1 MKGTE
6 AHSEH
11 EMLLFLIGGICLFFG
26 FFLFF
31 LIATFIKRWN
41 KLSTQRKSEVHHKVG
56 DDILFNLLFENSTM
70 EEALQQFNA
79 LEKTPL
85 LKRAMTRSII
95 SLHRNYSGEQ
105 RTILERFFA
114 LSNLTSFSYKKLK
127 STQWAEVVEGIRV
140 LSVLNIQEAFD
151 PIKSLLGHPNSYVKK
166 EAFVGL
172 ITLKGLQGL
181 EEAAVPE
188 IVIDDWT
195 QSCVLYQ
202 LKIRSFPSFEGIHLF
217 LQSKNDSLILLA
229 ARIVEFFQLH
239 DYYPAVV
246 DMQTELL
253 PKYQEGFNAI
263 RDRIIKTMQA

>member
-1 MKGTE
+1 VNK
-6 AHSEH
+6 SELH
-11 EMLLFLIGGICLFFG
+11 NEYEIMLFLAGAICLFFG

-41 KLSTQRKSEVHHKVG
+41 KLSIQRKSETYQKSG
-56 DDILFNLLFENSTM
+56 NEILFNLLFENITM
-70 EEALQQFNA
+70 EEALQRFDT

-95 SLHRNYSGEQ
+95 SLHRNYMGEQ
-105 RTILERFFA
+105 RNILERFFS

-127 STQWAEVVEGIRV
+127 SNQWAEIVEGIRV

-151 PIKSLLGHPNSYVKK
+151 PIKSLLDHPNAYVKK
-166 EAFVGL
+166 EAFIGL
-172 ITLKGLQGL
+172 VTLKGLQAL
-181 EEAAVPE
+181 EESTLPE
-188 IVIDDWT
+188 IMIDDWT

-202 LKIRSFPSFEGIHLF
+202 LKIRSFPSFEGIRLF
-217 LQSKNDSLILLA
+217 LQSENDSLVLLA
-229 ARIVEFFQLH
+229 ARIVELFQLH
-239 DYYPAVV
+239 DYYPVIV

-253 PKYQEGFNAI
+253 PKYQEGFKTI

>member
-1 MKGTE
+1 MRGTE
-6 AHSEH
+6 AYSEH
-11 EMLLFLIGGICLFFG
+11 ETVLFLIWGICLFFG

-41 KLSTQRKSEVHHKVG
+41 KLSTQRKSEVYQKSG

-70 EEALQQFNA
+70 NEALQRYNT

-95 SLHRNYSGEQ
+95 SLHRNYMGEQ
-105 RTILERFFA
+105 RNILERFFA

-127 STQWAEVVEGIRV
+127 SSQWAEIVEGIRM
-140 LSVLNIQEAFD
+140 LSVLNVQEAFD
-151 PIKSLLGHPNSYVKK
+151 PIKSLLDHPNAYVKK
-166 EAFVGL
+166 EAFIGL

-181 EEAAVPE
+181 EESALPE
-188 IVIDDWT
+188 IMIDDWT

-202 LKIRSFPSFEGIHLF
+202 LKLRSFPSFEGIQLF
-217 LQSKNDSLILLA
+217 FHSKNDSLVLLA

-239 DYYPAVV
+239 DYYPVIV
-246 DMQTELL
+246 DMQAELL
-253 PKYQEGFNAI
+253 PKYQEGFKII